1 MVAVAVD
8 VFSHTHTQEFMSAI
22 RFALFFPLSPSIRET
37 ADLCSVKGN
46 KVFRPAATR
55 VNFELR
61 FETYDLLL
69 TVILGGTWDTWDTR
83 TKITVLARFLRT
95 CKGR

>member
-1 MVAVAVD
+1 MLVADAVD
-8 VFSHTHTQEFMSAI
+8 VFSHTQEFMSAI

-69 TVILGGTWDTWDTR
+69 TVILGGTWDTG